1 MLQRPSKSK
10 MWANDEEML
19 KPVEGKPLAS
29 DVDVEAVDSAEASDT
44 QRKKAK
50 VVEPK
55 EASHHSEPEPM
66 VVDHSGRDD
75 PDQSSQ
81 QDAPAATQ
89 SQNEPVSDADWLRSK
104 TSRLLGLL
112 DDEEQAEFDTAA
124 QQKNDAPK
132 EAKASGNQDNHDAE
146 KTPAQPKDAD
156 ETDKAPEVDTNVE
169 LIRSS
174 ARLFVRNLPYD
185 AKEPELGALFAPFGK
200 VEEVSTSFYR
210 ILFCLFPLYNSS
222 NGCSNDDT
230 S

>member
-10 MWANDEEML
+10 TWANDEEIL
-19 KPVEGKPLAS
+19 KPAEDQPPAS
-29 DVDVEAVDSAEASDT
+29 DEGVKPGDSAEASHS

-50 VVEPK
+50 VNEPG

-66 VVDHSGRDD
+66 VVDHSGGGDSS
-75 PDQSSQ
+75 DQSTR
-81 QDAPAATQ
+81 QDDSGATQ
-89 SQNEPVSDADWLRSK
+89 TQDDPVSDADWLRSK

-112 DDEEQAEFDTAA
+112 DDEEQAEFDAAA
-124 QQKNDAPK
+124 QRKTTASK
-132 EAKASGNQDNHDAE
+132 EAEASRNQDNRDAE
-146 KTPAQPKDAD
+146 GMPAQPKDAD
-156 ETDKAPEVDTNVE
+156 ETDKVPEVDTNVE

-185 AKEPELGALFAPFGK
+185 AKESDLGTLFAPFGK
-200 VEEVSTSFYR
+200 IEEVSAVLHR
-210 ILFCLFPLYNSS
+210 LLFPWYIPF